1 MQTGIIYISIH
12 LMFLLIG
19 ITGVIIR
26 AGSGDFN
33 TSHVSINQIWIQMH
47 NVWHQYFNTSH
58 VSINLLSAAF
68 QICSK
73 LNFNT
78 SHVSINLRIAC
89 SDGLCKPISIHL
101 MFLLII
107 ISLQDTFNHMHISI
121 HLMFLLISLTIA
133 AMYTDNYFN
142 TSHVSINQGIN
153 TDSIGIRNVFQYIS
167 CFY

>member
-1 MQTGIIYISIH
+1 MFLLIISAGTMQTGIIYISIH

-101 MFLLII
+101 MFLLIK
-107 ISLQDTFNHMHISI
+107 
-121 HLMFLLISLTIA
+121 
-133 AMYTDNYFN
+133 
-142 TSHVSINQGIN
+142 V
-153 TDSIGIRNVFQYIS
+153 
-167 CFY
+167 

>member
-1 MQTGIIYISIH
+1 
-12 LMFLLIG
+12 MFLLIG

-78 SHVSINLRIAC
+78 SHVSINRRLAC
-89 SDGLCKPISIHL
+89 SDGLCKP
-101 MFLLII
+101 
-107 ISLQDTFNHMHISI
+107 ISI

-153 TDSIGIRNVFQYIS
+153 TDSNGTINVFQYIS

>member
-101 MFLLII
+101 MFLLIPPLSAI
-107 ISLQDTFNHMHISI
+107 TSDT
-121 HLMFLLISLTIA
+121 A
-133 AMYTDNYFN
+133 CYFN
-142 TSHVSINQGIN
+142 TSHVSINLK
-153 TDSIGIRNVFQYIS
+153 RNLVRLDLVTFQYIS